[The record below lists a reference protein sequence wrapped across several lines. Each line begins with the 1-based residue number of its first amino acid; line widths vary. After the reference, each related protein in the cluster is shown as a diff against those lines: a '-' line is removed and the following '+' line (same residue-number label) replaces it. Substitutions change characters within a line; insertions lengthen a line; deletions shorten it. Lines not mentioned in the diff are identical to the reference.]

1 MYQIFNTQLKNG
13 AYTRGSEI
21 LNVASINWQDNIN
34 DVFISFDFQT
44 TEIINPGSF
53 IEIYSKDDNK
63 TVLIGIIT
71 TTSRNNK
78 FTYTYSGYDIGFYL
92 EKNSVIAQFK
102 NAKISD
108 AIKQIISKVQLPI
121 GEYPAINQ
129 TVTNIY
135 KNKKASEILIDL
147 LKIAKEKGL
156 KDEYYYDCA
165 NGFVNL
171 HSYTKNL
178 NLKAYVADIYTVKSV
193 NTINSFDIKESMEEM
208 KTKVKVISSV
218 TKNKQ
223 TSITEHYTTPDNDN
237 LNKFGLLLHI
247 EEVDGDKNLNYKQ
260 IGDKLLSELNKT
272 TKTISLNLLGDY
284 QMRKGVVIPLNTEL
298 LNLNNNYLIKSSSHS
313 TSGTKETV
321 QTEIELYEET
331 I

>member
-102 NAKISD
+102 NAKIS
-108 AIKQIISKVQLPI
+108 
-121 GEYPAINQ
+121 
-129 TVTNIY
+129 
-135 KNKKASEILIDL
+135 
-147 LKIAKEKGL
+147 
-156 KDEYYYDCA
+156 A

-284 QMRKGVVIPLNTEL
+284 QMRKGVVIPLNSEL
-298 LNLNNNYLIKSSSHS
+298 LNLNNNYLIKSSNHS